1 MPHFGHPLSKIIAK
15 LEMLCLSRQQQEGGN
30 KHGINRSTEQKLQR
44 GVHHIRW
51 RQEETKVGDLS
62 FL

>member
-1 MPHFGHPLSKIIAK
+1 MLYFGHSPSKIISK
-15 LEMLCLSRQQQEGGN
+15 LEMLCLSRQQQKGGN

-44 GVHHIRW
+44 GVHHLRW

-62 FL
+62 LL

>member
-1 MPHFGHPLSKIIAK
+1 
-15 LEMLCLSRQQQEGGN
+15 MLKSPRQKGGN
-30 KHGINRSTEQKLQR
+30 KYGINRSTEQKLQR
-44 GVHHIRW
+44 GVHHIQW